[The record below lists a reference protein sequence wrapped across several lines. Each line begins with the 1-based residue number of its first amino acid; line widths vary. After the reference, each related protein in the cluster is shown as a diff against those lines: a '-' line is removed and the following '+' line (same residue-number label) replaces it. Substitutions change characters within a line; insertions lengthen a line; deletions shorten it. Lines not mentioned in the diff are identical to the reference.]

1 MLFRSA
7 QPIPPEPEGETLPSN
22 IISAALNTGAEAIH
36 PGYGF
41 LAENAYFA
49 ELCEANHIKFIGPDP
64 QVITIMGDKIAA
76 RKLVTTVGVPVVPGS
91 EGAITELETA
101 ASLAE
106 EIGYPVMIK
115 ASAGGGGKGM
125 RLAHNRENLKEAL
138 EMARMELQKENEDQ
152 EWQKHSEKQKS
163 KRKKTTDSIRA
174 AKVALLRSEER
185 RVGKECR
192 SRWSPYH

>member
-1 MLFRSA
+1 MFSKILIANR
-7 QPIPPEPEGETLPSN
+7 GEIALRIIRACRELNIRTVAVYSLADRGSLHVQAADEAVCIGKAPAIQSYLNVSN

-64 QVITIMGDKIAA
+64 QVITTMGDKIAA

-115 ASAGGGGKGM
+115 ASSLD
-125 RLAHNRENLKEAL
+125 R
-138 EMARMELQKENEDQ
+138 
-152 EWQKHSEKQKS
+152 KS
-163 KRKKTTDSIRA
+163 
-174 AKVALLRSEER
+174 V
-185 RVGKECR
+185 V
-192 SRWSPYH
+192 